1 MPVKPTPGLLLKAL
15 LLIFACSFICQA
27 QAPQARTRQQF
38 VAMMSRVSP
47 EMSRD
52 EVEAILGKP
61 DDIRTKYDPGG
72 AETGE
77 TWRYGTN
84 GHLTTATLGSV
95 YIDENGKVQGVCGAA
110 GAPPPAWMFAEE
122 ELRSILRILDETSSY
137 NDGWGYN
144 PRSVIRA
151 VNALQPLGK
160 EKALA
165 AVAEYLRVSPVSFDA
180 HAVDGMFLVLRTL
193 FEIPNPPGH
202 MPVMLVGQPSP
213 MGPDDLTKI
222 PRFPIYIQ
230 DDIPFLMVSGYSLLG
245 QAEDPRK
252 HLNYFREH
260 GVIRSLP
267 LVPPPD
273 PAPSTRRA
281 LDALSNNGI
290 SPDGAPEYDMLFNQI
305 LWLLDSVYE
314 VEGDSFRDKMF
325 LAASSDREKAVAA
338 VSKLKLRWD
347 VKKQDY
353 TFADGTTPRID
364 RPGPYRRNI
373 WQPGIPELDL
383 ALTIER
389 ISRKAIQVSVR
400 WTGGKRE
407 LRNRPGVISIY
418 NASERSLP
426 IAQFK
431 LEYLKNSSTSTGAT
445 IICEEC
451 ASQSSASWPG
461 GSTSAS
467 ATIMY
472 EEGQALVA
480 VFKGARTIAQSL
492 EYKP

>member
-1 MPVKPTPGLLLKAL
+1 MPVKRTPDLLLKAL

-27 QAPQARTRQQF
+27 QTPQARTRQQF

-61 DDIRTKYDPGG
+61 DDVKTKYDPGG

-95 YIDENGKVQGVCGAA
+95 YIDENGKVKWMHGAA
-110 GAPPPAWMFAEE
+110 GDPPPAWMFPEE
-122 ELRSILRILDETSSY
+122 ELRTILRILDETPSY
-137 NDGWGYN
+137 SNGWGYN

-165 AVAEYLRVSPVSFDA
+165 AVAEYLRIATDWFESSGA
-180 HAVDGMFLVLRTL
+180 HGMFLVLRTL

-202 MPVMLVGQPSP
+202 MPVMRVGQPSP
-213 MGPDDLTKI
+213 PGPEDPTKI

-230 DDIPFLMVSGYSLLG
+230 DDIPFLMVSGYSLFG
-245 QAEDPRK
+245 QPEDPRK

-273 PAPSTRRA
+273 PAPSIRRA
-281 LDALSNNGI
+281 FDALSNNGI
-290 SPDGAPEYDMLFNQI
+290 GPDKSPEYDMLFNQI

-325 LAASSDREKAVAA
+325 WATSSDREKAVAA
-338 VSKLKLRWD
+338 VSRLKLRWD

-373 WQPGIPELDL
+373 WQPDIPEFNLT
-383 ALTIER
+383 LTIER
-389 ISRKAIQVSVR
+389 ISRKAIQVNVR

-407 LRNRPGVISIY
+407 LRNRPGIINIY
-418 NASERSLP
+418 NGSERSLP

-431 LEYLKNSSTSTGAT
+431 LEYLKNIWTATGAT

-461 GSTSAS
+461 GSASAS

-472 EEGQALVA
+472 EEGQVLAA
-480 VFKGARTIAQSL
+480 VFRGARTTAQSP

>member
-1 MPVKPTPGLLLKAL
+1 MPVKPTPDLLLKAL
-15 LLIFACSFICQA
+15 LLIFACGFICQA
-27 QAPQARTRQQF
+27 QAPQARTRRQF
-38 VAMMSRVSP
+38 AALMSLVSH

-61 DDIRTKYDPGG
+61 DDVKTKYDPGG
-72 AETGE
+72 AETWE

-110 GAPPPAWMFAEE
+110 GTPPPAWMFAED
-122 ELRSILRILDETSSY
+122 ELRTILRILDETPSY
-137 NDGWGYN
+137 SDGWGYN
-144 PRSVIRA
+144 PRGIIRA

-165 AVAEYLRVSPVSFDA
+165 AVAEYLRVSPWSFGA

-202 MPVMLVGQPSP
+202 MPGMLVGQPSP
-213 MGPDDLTKI
+213 PGPEDPTKI

-230 DDIPFLMVSGYSLLG
+230 DDIPFLMVSGYSLFG
-245 QAEDPRK
+245 QAEDPRI

-260 GVIRSLP
+260 GAIRSLP

-273 PAPSTRRA
+273 PMASIRKA

-290 SPDGAPEYDMLFNQI
+290 GPDGPPGYGMLFNQA

-314 VEGDSFRDKMF
+314 VEEVEDARFNDKMF
-325 LAASSDREKAVAA
+325 GATDGEREKAAAA
-338 VSKLKLRWD
+338 VSRLKFRWD

-353 TFADGTTPRID
+353 TFAEGTVPRID

-373 WQPGIPELDL
+373 WKPDIPELN
-383 ALTIER
+383 LTMIIER
-389 ISRKAIQVSVR
+389 INRKVVEARVS
-400 WTGGKRE
+400 WSEGEPE

-418 NASERSLP
+418 NASDRSLP
-426 IAQFK
+426 IV
-431 LEYLKNSSTSTGAT
+431 NSSLSTIRT
-445 IICEEC
+445 
-451 ASQSSASWPG
+451 
-461 GSTSAS
+461 
-467 ATIMY
+467 
-472 EEGQALVA
+472 
-480 VFKGARTIAQSL
+480 ARHTLARRLSM
-492 EYKP
+492 KKARR

>member
-95 YIDENGKVQGVCGAA
+95 YINENGKVQGVCGAA

-202 MPVMLVGQPSP
+202 MPVM
-213 MGPDDLTKI
+213 
-222 PRFPIYIQ
+222 
-230 DDIPFLMVSGYSLLG
+230 LLG

>member
-1 MPVKPTPGLLLKAL
+1 MPVKPTHCLLIKAL
-15 LLIFACSFICQA
+15 SLIFACSFISQA
-27 QAPQARTRQQF
+27 QALQARTRQQF
-38 VAMMSRVSP
+38 AALMSRVSP

-52 EVEAILGKP
+52 EVEMILGKP
-61 DDIRTKYDPGG
+61 DDVKTKYDPGG

-110 GAPPPAWMFAEE
+110 GAPPPAWMFEE
-122 ELRSILRILDETSSY
+122 EKLRTILRILDETSSY
-137 NDGWGYN
+137 NYGWGYN

-165 AVAEYLRVSPVSFDA
+165 AVAEYLRVSPGSFDA
-180 HAVDGMFLVLRTL
+180 HAIDGMFLVLRTL

-202 MPVMLVGQPSP
+202 MPVMLVGEPSP
-213 MGPDDLTKI
+213 MEPEDRTKI

-230 DDIPFLMVSGYSLLG
+230 DDIPFLMVSGYSLFG
-245 QAEDPRK
+245 RAEDPRS

-273 PAPSTRRA
+273 PTASIRRA

-290 SPDGAPEYDMLFNQI
+290 GPDEAPEYDLLFNQA

-314 VEGDSFRDKMF
+314 VEEIKNVRFSDKMF
-325 LAASSDREKAVAA
+325 GATSSEREKAAA
-338 VSKLKLRWD
+338 AISRLKLRWD
-347 VKKQDY
+347 LEKQDY
-353 TFADGTTPRID
+353 TFADGTIPRID

-373 WQPGIPELDL
+373 WEPDIPELKL
-383 ALTIER
+383 ALTIKR
-389 ISRKAIQVSVR
+389 VSRKAVEVVVS
-400 WTGGKRE
+400 WSEGEQE
-407 LRNRPGVISIY
+407 LRDRPGVISIY
-418 NASERSLP
+418 NASDRSLP
-426 IAQFK
+426 IAQFE
-431 LEYLKNSSTSTGAT
+431 LEYLENGSRSTGVA
-445 IICEEC
+445 IKCEEG
-451 ASQSSASWPG
+451 WVL
-461 GSTSAS
+461 
-467 ATIMY
+467 I
-472 EEGQALVA
+472 A
-480 VFKGARTIAQSL
+480 VFEGGRTTDQSP

>member
-1 MPVKPTPGLLLKAL
+1 MPVKPTPDLLLKAL

-27 QAPQARTRQQF
+27 QKPHTRTRQHF
-38 VAMMSRVSP
+38 AALMSRVSTD
-47 EMSRD
+47 MSRD

-61 DDIRTKYDPGG
+61 DDVKTKYDPGG
-72 AETGE
+72 AEMGE

-110 GAPPPAWMFAEE
+110 GDPPPTWMFAEE

-137 NDGWGYN
+137 NDGWSYN
-144 PRSVIRA
+144 PRSVIRT

-165 AVAEYLRVSPVSFDA
+165 AVAEYLRVSPGSFDA

-202 MPVMLVGQPSP
+202 MPVMLVGQLSP
-213 MGPDDLTKI
+213 RGPEDLTKI

-230 DDIPFLMVSGYSLLG
+230 DDIPFLMVSGYSLFG

-273 PAPSTRRA
+273 PSASIRRA

-290 SPDGAPEYDMLFNQI
+290 GPDGAPEYDMLFNQT

-314 VEGDSFRDKMF
+314 VEEIENVRFSDKMF
-325 LAASSDREKAVAA
+325 GATSSEREKAAA
-338 VSKLKLRWD
+338 AISRLKLRWD

-353 TFADGTTPRID
+353 TFADGTIPRID

-373 WQPGIPELDL
+373 WQPDIPELNL
-383 ALTIER
+383 TLTIER

-400 WTGGKRE
+400 WTGGKQE
-407 LRNRPGVISIY
+407 LRNRPGAILIY
-418 NASERSLP
+418 NTPGQSLP

-431 LEYLKNSSTSTGAT
+431 LEYLENGSTSTGAT
-445 IICEEC
+445 IKCEEGRMLV
-451 ASQSSASWPG
+451 AMFEGAKITAQSS
-461 GSTSAS
+461 
-467 ATIMY
+467 
-472 EEGQALVA
+472 
-480 VFKGARTIAQSL
+480 